1 MSVDF
6 EGARTD
12 LGQALD
18 QILRGNADGYKK
30 LYSRRDEITLS
41 NPFGSTAHGWED
53 VEETLDRAASYYR
66 DGETTNID
74 TVSQLVGTDLA
85 YCVLVE
91 RGRAKVGGSSEIS
104 DFAIRVTNVFA
115 REGDGWKLVH
125 RHADT
130 RVELLPAEAILHA

>member
-1 MSVDF
+1 MTVDF
-6 EGARTD
+6 EGALTD
-12 LGQALD
+12 LRQALD

-41 NPFGSTAHGWED
+41 NPFGSIVRGWDD

-66 DGETTNID
+66 DGEATNID
-74 TVSQLVGTDLA
+74 TVSQLVGTDVA

-115 REGDGWKLVH
+115 REDDGWKLVH